1 MRKIHSYVFLAF
13 ALVSIAMVAWAIAAG
28 WNAPDSAKI
37 ANSTPL
43 VQQYDAD
50 GFAVN
55 TEDDQPVPVSTTE
68 DGIRALGI
76 IFTNQLGE
84 GILTLDAIEA
94 EQEKLAMTVN
104 EIVPAYEQKVSDARE
119 AALEAQAT
127 VEALKAKKALNAAE
141 KRKLAAAEGVQA
153 NFKAL
158 NDTLNQHRE
167 NVSIMEENIA
177 ASIKANE
184 EAKANGE
191 NMVALA
197 NAIHWNLVWFYFLMV
212 FAIAFIVMSALFNL
226 FLNAGG
232 LKKTILSLVVVVAVV
247 GIAYVIANSNGWAEG
262 HTLKDAAG
270 YDLGIG
276 TDPATRTVFGTFE
289 YMVADTSILVTYI
302 TFAGAALAAI
312 LSAVRG
318 IFKS

>member
-84 GILTLDAIEA
+84 GVLTLDAIEA
-94 EQEKLAMTVN
+94 EQEKLAKTVN
-104 EIVPAYEQKVSDARE
+104 ELIPAYEQKVSDARE

-127 VEALKAKKALNAAE
+127 VETLKAKKALNAAE

-184 EAKANGE
+184 EAKANGD

-197 NAIHWNLVWFYFLMV
+197 NAIHWNLMWFYFLMV
-212 FAIAFIVMSALFNL
+212 FATAFIVMSALFNL
-226 FLNAGG
+226 FLNAGS
-232 LKKTILSLVVVVAVV
+232 LKKTILSVVVVVAVV
-247 GIAYVIANSNGWAEG
+247 GIAYVIANGNGWAEG

>member
-1 MRKIHSYVFLAF
+1 MRNIHRYVFLAF
-13 ALVSIAMVAWAIAAG
+13 ALVSVAMVAWAIAAG

-43 VQQYDAD
+43 VQQFDAD
-50 GFAVN
+50 GNAVN
-55 TEDDQPVPVSTTE
+55 TEDDQPVPVTSAE

-76 IFTNQLGE
+76 IFANQLEE
-84 GILTLDAIEA
+84 GVLTLDAIEA
-94 EQEKLAMTVN
+94 EQEKLALTVN
-104 EIVPAYEQKVSDARE
+104 ELIPSYEQKVSDARE
-119 AALEAQAT
+119 AALEAQST
-127 VEALKAKKALNAAE
+127 VEALKAKKSLNSVE
-141 KRKLAAAEGVQA
+141 KRKLAEAEGVQA

-184 EAKANGE
+184 AAQLNGD
-191 NMVALA
+191 NMVALGK
-197 NAIHWNLVWFYFLMV
+197 AIHWNLMWFYFLMV
-212 FAIAFIVMSALFNL
+212 FAVAFIVISAFFNL
-226 FLNAGG
+226 FLNAGS
-232 LKKTILSLVVVVAVV
+232 LKKTVLSLVVVAVV
-247 GIAYVIANSNGWAEG
+247 VGVAYFLARSNGWAEG

-276 TDPATRTVFGTFE
+276 TDPATRKVFGTFE
-289 YMVADTSILVTYI
+289 YMMADTSILVTYI

>member
-1 MRKIHSYVFLAF
+1 MRNIHRYVFLAF
-13 ALVSIAMVAWAIAAG
+13 ALVSVAMVAWAIAAG

-43 VQQYDAD
+43 VQQFDAD
-50 GFAVN
+50 GNAVN
-55 TEDDQPVPVSTTE
+55 TEDDQPVPVTSAE

-76 IFTNQLGE
+76 IFANQLDE
-84 GILTLDAIEA
+84 GVLTLDAIEA
-94 EQEKLAMTVN
+94 EQEKLALTVN
-104 EIVPAYEQKVSDARE
+104 ELIPSYEQKVSDARE
-119 AALEAQAT
+119 AALEAQT
-127 VEALKAKKALNAAE
+127 VVEELKAKKSLNSVE
-141 KRKLAAAEGVQA
+141 KRKLAEAEGVQA

-184 EAKANGE
+184 AAQLNGD
-191 NMVALA
+191 NMVALGK
-197 NAIHWNLVWFYFLMV
+197 AIHWNLMWFYFLMV
-212 FAIAFIVMSALFNL
+212 FAVAFIVISAFFNL
-226 FLNAGG
+226 FLNAGS
-232 LKKTILSLVVVVAVV
+232 LKKTVLSLVVVAVV
-247 GIAYVIANSNGWAEG
+247 VGVAYFLARSNGWAEG

-276 TDPATRTVFGTFE
+276 TDPATRKVFGTFE
-289 YMVADTSILVTYI
+289 YMMADTSILVTYI

>member
-1 MRKIHSYVFLAF
+1 MRNIHRYVFLAF
-13 ALVSIAMVAWAIAAG
+13 ALVSVAMVAWAIAAG

-43 VQQYDAD
+43 VQQFDAD
-50 GFAVN
+50 GNAVN
-55 TEDDQPVPVSTTE
+55 TEDDQPVPVTSAE

-76 IFTNQLGE
+76 IFANQLDE
-84 GILTLDAIEA
+84 GVLTLDAIEA

-104 EIVPAYEQKVSDARE
+104 ELIPSYEQKVSDARE
-119 AALEAQAT
+119 AALEAQST
-127 VEALKAKKALNAAE
+127 VEALKAKKSLNSVE
-141 KRKLAAAEGVQA
+141 KRKLAEAEGVQA

-177 ASIKANE
+177 SSIKANE
-184 EAKANGE
+184 AAQLNGD
-191 NMVALA
+191 NMVALGK
-197 NAIHWNLVWFYFLMV
+197 AIHWNLMWFYFLMV
-212 FAIAFIVMSALFNL
+212 FAVAFIVISAFFNL

-232 LKKTILSLVVVVAVV
+232 LKKTVLSLVVVAVV
-247 GIAYVIANSNGWAEG
+247 VGVAYFLARSNGWAEG

-276 TDPATRTVFGTFE
+276 TDPATRKVFGTFE
-289 YMVADTSILVTYI
+289 YMIADTSILVTYI

>member
-1 MRKIHSYVFLAF
+1 MRNIHRYVFLAF
-13 ALVSIAMVAWAIAAG
+13 ALVSVAMVAWAIAAG

-43 VQQYDAD
+43 VQQFDAD
-50 GFAVN
+50 GNAVN
-55 TEDDQPVPVSTTE
+55 TEDDQPVPVTSAE

-76 IFTNQLGE
+76 IFANQLDE
-84 GILTLDAIEA
+84 GVLTLDAIEA
-94 EQEKLAMTVN
+94 EQEKLALTVN
-104 EIVPAYEQKVSDARE
+104 ELIPSYEQKVSDARE
-119 AALEAQAT
+119 AALEAQST
-127 VEALKAKKALNAAE
+127 VEALKAKKSLNSVE
-141 KRKLAAAEGVQA
+141 KRKLAEAEGVQA

-184 EAKANGE
+184 AAQLNGD
-191 NMVALA
+191 NMVALGK
-197 NAIHWNLVWFYFLMV
+197 AIHWNLMWFYFLMV
-212 FAIAFIVMSALFNL
+212 FAVAFIVISAFFNL
-226 FLNAGG
+226 FLNAGS
-232 LKKTILSLVVVVAVV
+232 LKKTVLSLVVVAVV
-247 GIAYVIANSNGWAEG
+247 VGVAYFLARSNGWAEG

-276 TDPATRTVFGTFE
+276 TDPATRKVFGTFE
-289 YMVADTSILVTYI
+289 YMMADTSILVTYI

>member
-1 MRKIHSYVFLAF
+1 
-13 ALVSIAMVAWAIAAG
+13 
-28 WNAPDSAKI
+28 
-37 ANSTPL
+37 
-43 VQQYDAD
+43 VQQFDAD
-50 GFAVN
+50 GNAVN
-55 TEDDQPVPVSTTE
+55 TEDDQPVPVTSAE

-76 IFTNQLGE
+76 IFANQLDE
-84 GILTLDAIEA
+84 GVLTLDAIEA
-94 EQEKLAMTVN
+94 EQEKLALTVN
-104 EIVPAYEQKVSDARE
+104 ELIPSYEQKVSDARE
-119 AALEAQAT
+119 AALEAQST
-127 VEALKAKKALNAAE
+127 VEALKAKKSLNSVE
-141 KRKLAAAEGVQA
+141 KRKLAEAEGVQA

-177 ASIKANE
+177 SSIKANE
-184 EAKANGE
+184 AAQLNGD
-191 NMVALA
+191 NMVALGK
-197 NAIHWNLVWFYFLMV
+197 AIHWNLMWFYFLMV
-212 FAIAFIVMSALFNL
+212 FAVAFIVISAFFNL

-232 LKKTILSLVVVVAVV
+232 LKKTVLSLVVVAVV
-247 GIAYVIANSNGWAEG
+247 VGVAYFLARSNGWAEG

-276 TDPATRTVFGTFE
+276 TDPATRKVFGTFE
-289 YMVADTSILVTYI
+289 YMMADTSILVTYI

>member
-84 GILTLDAIEA
+84 GVLTLDAIEA
-94 EQEKLAMTVN
+94 EQEKLAKTVN
-104 EIVPAYEQKVSDARE
+104 ELIPAYEQKVSDARE

-127 VEALKAKKALNAAE
+127 VEALKAKKSLNSAE

-177 ASIKANE
+177 ASIKAND
-184 EAKANGE
+184 EAKTNGD

-197 NAIHWNLVWFYFLMV
+197 NAIHWNLMWFYFLMV
-212 FAIAFIVMSALFNL
+212 FATAFIVMSALFNL
-226 FLNAGG
+226 FLNAGS
-232 LKKTILSLVVVVAVV
+232 LKKTILSVVVVVAVV
-247 GIAYVIANSNGWAEG
+247 GIAYVIANGNGWAEG

>member
-84 GILTLDAIEA
+84 GVLTLDAIEA
-94 EQEKLAMTVN
+94 EQEKLAKTVN
-104 EIVPAYEQKVSDARE
+104 ELIPAYEQKVSDARE

-127 VEALKAKKALNAAE
+127 VETLKAKKSLNAAE

-177 ASIKANE
+177 ASIEANE
-184 EAKANGE
+184 EAKTNGD

-197 NAIHWNLVWFYFLMV
+197 NAIHWNLMWFYFLMV
-212 FAIAFIVMSALFNL
+212 FATAFIIMSALFNL
-226 FLNAGG
+226 FLNAGS

>member
-1 MRKIHSYVFLAF
+1 MRNIHRYVFLAF
-13 ALVSIAMVAWAIAAG
+13 ALVSVAMVAWAIVAG

-43 VQQYDAD
+43 VQQFDAD
-50 GFAVN
+50 GNAVN
-55 TEDDQPVPVSTTE
+55 TEDDQPVPVTSAE

-76 IFTNQLGE
+76 IFANQLEE
-84 GILTLDAIEA
+84 GVLTLDAIEA
-94 EQEKLAMTVN
+94 EQEKLALTVN
-104 EIVPAYEQKVSDARE
+104 ELIPSYEQKVSDARE
-119 AALEAQAT
+119 AALEAQST
-127 VEALKAKKALNAAE
+127 VEALKAKKSLNSVE
-141 KRKLAAAEGVQA
+141 KRKLAEAEGVQA

-177 ASIKANE
+177 SSIKANE
-184 EAKANGE
+184 AAQLNGD
-191 NMVALA
+191 NMVALGK
-197 NAIHWNLVWFYFLMV
+197 AIHWNLMWFYFLMV
-212 FAIAFIVMSALFNL
+212 FAVAFIVISAFFNL

-232 LKKTILSLVVVVAVV
+232 LKKTVLSLVVVAVV
-247 GIAYVIANSNGWAEG
+247 VGVAYFLARSNGWAEG

-276 TDPATRTVFGTFE
+276 TDPATRKVFGTFE
-289 YMVADTSILVTYI
+289 YMMADTSILVTYI

>member
-1 MRKIHSYVFLAF
+1 
-13 ALVSIAMVAWAIAAG
+13 
-28 WNAPDSAKI
+28 
-37 ANSTPL
+37 
-43 VQQYDAD
+43 AD

-94 EQEKLAMTVN
+94 EQEKLAKTVN
-104 EIVPAYEQKVSDARE
+104 ELIPAYEQKVSDARE

-127 VEALKAKKALNAAE
+127 VEALKAKKSLNAAE

-177 ASIKANE
+177 ASIEANE
-184 EAKANGE
+184 EAKANGD

-197 NAIHWNLVWFYFLMV
+197 NAIHWNLMWFYFLMV

-232 LKKTILSLVVVVAVV
+232 LKKTLLSLVVVVAIVA
-247 GIAYVIANSNGWAEG
+247 IAYVIANGNGWAEG

-289 YMVADTSILVTYI
+289 YMIADTSILVTYI

>member
-1 MRKIHSYVFLAF
+1 MRNIHRYVFLAF
-13 ALVSIAMVAWAIAAG
+13 ALVSVAMVAWAIAAG

-43 VQQYDAD
+43 VQQFDAD
-50 GFAVN
+50 GNAVN
-55 TEDDQPVPVSTTE
+55 TEDDQPVPVTSAE

-76 IFTNQLGE
+76 IFANQLDE
-84 GILTLDAIEA
+84 GVLTLDAIEA
-94 EQEKLAMTVN
+94 EQEKLALTVN
-104 EIVPAYEQKVSDARE
+104 ELIPSYEQKVSDARE
-119 AALEAQAT
+119 AALEAQST
-127 VEALKAKKALNAAE
+127 VEALKAKKSLNSVE
-141 KRKLAAAEGVQA
+141 KRKLAEAEGVQA

-177 ASIKANE
+177 SSIKANE
-184 EAKANGE
+184 AAQLNGD
-191 NMVALA
+191 NMVALGK
-197 NAIHWNLVWFYFLMV
+197 AIHWNLMWFYFLMV
-212 FAIAFIVMSALFNL
+212 FAVAFIVISAFFNL

-232 LKKTILSLVVVVAVV
+232 LKKTVLSLVVVAVV
-247 GIAYVIANSNGWAEG
+247 VGAAYFLARSNGWAEG

-276 TDPATRTVFGTFE
+276 TDPATRKVFGTFE
-289 YMVADTSILVTYI
+289 YMMADTSILVTYI

>member
-1 MRKIHSYVFLAF
+1 
-13 ALVSIAMVAWAIAAG
+13 
-28 WNAPDSAKI
+28 
-37 ANSTPL
+37 
-43 VQQYDAD
+43 
-50 GFAVN
+50 VN
-55 TEDDQPVPVSTTE
+55 TEDDQPVPVATASE
-68 DGIRALGI
+68 GIRALGI
-76 IFTNQLGE
+76 IFANQLDE
-84 GILTLDAIEA
+84 GVLTLDAIEA
-94 EQEKLAMTVN
+94 EQEKLNNTVN
-104 EIVPAYEQKVSDARE
+104 EVIPAYEQKVSDARE

-127 VEALKAKKALNAAE
+127 VEALKAKKSLNSVE
-141 KRKLAAAEGVQA
+141 KRKLAEAEGVQA

-177 ASIKANE
+177 SSIKANE
-184 EAKANGE
+184 AAQLNGD
-191 NMVALA
+191 NMVALGK
-197 NAIHWNLVWFYFLMV
+197 AIHWNLMWFYFLMV
-212 FAIAFIVMSALFNL
+212 FAVAFIVISAFFNL

-232 LKKTILSLVVVVAVV
+232 LKKTVLSLVVVAVV
-247 GIAYVIANSNGWAEG
+247 VGVAYFLARSNGWAEG

-289 YMVADTSILVTYI
+289 YMMADTSILVTYI

>member
-1 MRKIHSYVFLAF
+1 MRNIHRYVFLAF
-13 ALVSIAMVAWAIAAG
+13 ALVSVAMVAWAIAAG

-43 VQQYDAD
+43 VQQFDAD
-50 GFAVN
+50 GNAVN
-55 TEDDQPVPVSTTE
+55 TEDDQPVPVTSAE

-76 IFTNQLGE
+76 IFANQLEE
-84 GILTLDAIEA
+84 GVLTLDAIEA
-94 EQEKLAMTVN
+94 EQEKLALTVN
-104 EIVPAYEQKVSDARE
+104 ELIPSYEQKVSDARE
-119 AALEAQAT
+119 AALEAQT
-127 VEALKAKKALNAAE
+127 VVEELKAKKSLNSVE
-141 KRKLAAAEGVQA
+141 KRKLAEAEGVQA

-184 EAKANGE
+184 AAQLNGD
-191 NMVALA
+191 NMVALGK
-197 NAIHWNLVWFYFLMV
+197 AIHWNLMWFYFLMV
-212 FAIAFIVMSALFNL
+212 FAVAFIVISAFFNL

-232 LKKTILSLVVVVAVV
+232 LKKTLLSLVVVAVV
-247 GIAYVIANSNGWAEG
+247 VGVAYFLARSNGWAEG

-276 TDPATRTVFGTFE
+276 TDPATRKVFGTFE
-289 YMVADTSILVTYI
+289 YMMADTSILVTYI

>member
-1 MRKIHSYVFLAF
+1 MRNIHRYVFLAF
-13 ALVSIAMVAWAIAAG
+13 ALVSVAMVAWAIAAG

-43 VQQYDAD
+43 VQQFDAE
-50 GFAVN
+50 GNAVN
-55 TEDDQPVPVSTTE
+55 TEDDQPVPVATASE
-68 DGIRALGI
+68 GIRALGI
-76 IFTNQLGE
+76 IFANQLDE
-84 GILTLDAIEA
+84 GVLTLDAIEA
-94 EQEKLAMTVN
+94 EQEKLNNTVN
-104 EIVPAYEQKVSDARE
+104 EVIPAYEQKVSDARE
-119 AALEAQAT
+119 AVLEAQAT
-127 VEALKAKKALNAAE
+127 VEALKAKKSLNSVE
-141 KRKLAAAEGVQA
+141 KRKLAEAEGVQA

-184 EAKANGE
+184 AAQQNGD

-197 NAIHWNLVWFYFLMV
+197 NAIHWNLMWFYFLMV
-212 FAIAFIVMSALFNL
+212 FAVAFIVISALFNL

-232 LKKTILSLVVVVAVV
+232 LKKTVLSLVVVAVV
-247 GIAYVIANSNGWAEG
+247 VGAAYFLARSNGWAEG

-289 YMVADTSILVTYI
+289 YMMADTSILVTYI

>member
-1 MRKIHSYVFLAF
+1 MRNIHRYVFLAF
-13 ALVSIAMVAWAIAAG
+13 ALVSVAMVAWAIVAG

-43 VQQYDAD
+43 VQQFDAD
-50 GFAVN
+50 GNAVN
-55 TEDDQPVPVSTTE
+55 TEDDQPVPVTSAE

-76 IFTNQLGE
+76 IFANQLEE
-84 GILTLDAIEA
+84 GVLTLDAIEA
-94 EQEKLAMTVN
+94 EQEKLALTVN
-104 EIVPAYEQKVSDARE
+104 ELIPSYEQKVSDARE
-119 AALEAQAT
+119 AALEAQST
-127 VEALKAKKALNAAE
+127 VEALKAKKSLNSVE
-141 KRKLAAAEGVQA
+141 KRKLAEAEGVQA

-177 ASIKANE
+177 TSIKANE
-184 EAKANGE
+184 AAQLNGD
-191 NMVALA
+191 NMVALGK
-197 NAIHWNLVWFYFLMV
+197 AIHWNLMWFYFLMV
-212 FAIAFIVMSALFNL
+212 FAVAFIVISAFFNL

-232 LKKTILSLVVVVAVV
+232 LKKTVLSLVVVAVV
-247 GIAYVIANSNGWAEG
+247 VGVAYFLARSNGWAEG

-276 TDPATRTVFGTFE
+276 TDPATRKVFGTFE
-289 YMVADTSILVTYI
+289 YMMADTSILVTYI

>member
-1 MRKIHSYVFLAF
+1 MRNIHRYVFLAF
-13 ALVSIAMVAWAIAAG
+13 ALVSVAMVAWAIAAG

-43 VQQYDAD
+43 VQQFDAD
-50 GFAVN
+50 GNAVN
-55 TEDDQPVPVSTTE
+55 TEDDQPVPVTSAE

-76 IFTNQLGE
+76 IFANQLDE
-84 GILTLDAIEA
+84 GVLTLDAIEA
-94 EQEKLAMTVN
+94 EQEKLALTVN
-104 EIVPAYEQKVSDARE
+104 ELIPSYEQKVSDARE
-119 AALEAQAT
+119 AALEAQST
-127 VEALKAKKALNAAE
+127 VEALKAKKSLNSVE
-141 KRKLAAAEGVQA
+141 KRKLAEAEGVQA

-184 EAKANGE
+184 AAQLNGD
-191 NMVALA
+191 NMVALGK
-197 NAIHWNLVWFYFLMV
+197 AIHWNLMWFYFLMV
-212 FAIAFIVMSALFNL
+212 FAVAFIVISALFNL

-232 LKKTILSLVVVVAVV
+232 LKKTVLSLVVVAVV
-247 GIAYVIANSNGWAEG
+247 VGVAYFLARSNGWAEG

-276 TDPATRTVFGTFE
+276 TDPATRKVFGTFE
-289 YMVADTSILVTYI
+289 YMMADTSILVTYI